1 MVTFEATEC
10 PTRIKTPLQIKVVKI
25 GKPRKQISP
34 ESGTKSYS
42 KEKVPSE
49 SMEETQKVKKKAD
62 TTAQYEQEKV
72 TKTSEEVRN
81 EDAKNA
87 NRGLFGQSPVYGTSQ
102 FRDLTLD
109 SDRQSS
115 NEEVAGW
122 VDDR

>member
-1 MVTFEATEC
+1 MVLKYNYLWC
-10 PTRIKTPLQIKVVKI
+10 VQ
-25 GKPRKQISP
+25 
-34 ESGTKSYS
+34 
-42 KEKVPSE
+42 
-49 SMEETQKVKKKAD
+49 
-62 TTAQYEQEKV
+62 QEKV
-72 TKTSEEVRN
+72 TKISEEVRN
-81 EDAKNA
+81 EDATNA